1 MTYPTTPALT
11 QAEAANPGLWDG
23 LVWAYLPG
31 YNKNTTIVGG
41 DTLSG
46 SADTTIDSYAEGLG
60 ETIPLG
66 KYRKGGTTP
75 LEGTFAASIH
85 AYYRTLWTDDG
96 TMSGILSTAPSTTWQ
111 NVGVL
116 GTAGG
121 LVRGFWRRASTE
133 AFAQAPGA
141 TGHTPTVNPVV
152 NSMTWRNASVVGVRD
167 TAFGEATAPAT
178 ALTGS
183 LTNTEPVIVGSY
195 YDKSSSRSSN
205 IAFFCGCIWSRD
217 LTLAERDLL
226 QSDPYAVFRK
236 GAGDTTAPTLTSPTA
251 SATGA
256 TTASGSVTTDE
267 ANGTLYW
274 LASATATEAAATVKA
289 GSSQAVSASGVQNVT
304 VTGLT
309 ASTSYYLHFV
319 HTDAAANDSTVAT
332 SAQFTTSAAG
342 DTTPPTLTG
351 PTGTATGATTAS
363 GTVSTNE
370 DTGTLYWLASAS
382 ASETGAA
389 VKAGSSQAVS
399 AVGTQ
404 NVTVSGLTASTT
416 YYLHYLHRDAA
427 GNDSTVATSAQFT
440 TSAALAAGINVTE
453 PLKNNTGTVL
463 ANLSG
468 VRVAVLQAADLVSVY
483 ETSGLTTNASGIL
496 ATISDAGITAGQ
508 QYHVAIKL
516 ADVGIG
522 ITGPIT
528 AS

>member
-1 MTYPTTPALT
+1 MTYPTSPALNSSE
-11 QAEAANPGLWDG
+11 AEYPSLWDG

-66 KYRKGGTTP
+66 KYRQGAAKP
-75 LEGTFAASIH
+75 LEDTFAASIH

-116 GTAGG
+116 GTVGG
-121 LVRGFWRRASTE
+121 LVFAIWRRAGVE
-133 AFAQAPGA
+133 AFSQAPGA

-152 NSMTWRNASVVGVRD
+152 NSMTWRNSSVVGVRD
-167 TAFGEATAPAT
+167 TAFGESTAPAT

-195 YDKSSSRSSN
+195 YDKTSGRSSS
-205 IAFFCGCIWSRD
+205 IAFFCGCVWSRD

-236 GAGDTTAPTLTSPTA
+236 GAGDATAPTLTSPTA
-251 SATGA
+251 TATGA
-256 TTASGSVTTDE
+256 TTASGSVSTTE
-267 ANGTLYW
+267 GNGTLYY
-274 LASATATEAAATVKA
+274 LATINASEDAATVKA
-289 GSSQAVSASGVQNVT
+289 GSSQAVSASGEQPVT

-319 HTDAAANDSTVAT
+319 HTDAAANDSAVST
-332 SAQFTTSAAG
+332 SGQFTTAA
-342 DTTPPTLTG
+342 TNTSPSFTG
-351 PTGTATGATTAS
+351 PNIADIS
-363 GTVSTNE
+363 GTEGVALIPVDVSTRFSDAE
-370 DTGTLYWLASAS
+370 SGLTFSAIGS
-382 ASETGAA
+382 WP
-389 VKAGSSQAVS
+389 AG
-399 AVGTQ
+399 
-404 NVTVSGLTASTT
+404 VTVSSAGVISGTPTTTGTYASLQVRATAAGSLTA
-416 YYLHYLHRDAA
+416 
-427 GNDSTVATSAQFT
+427 DSNAFMITVAAPAV
-440 TSAALAAGINVTE
+440 AAVAVTE
-453 PLKNNTGTVL
+453 PLKNNTGMVL
-463 ANLSG
+463 ASQSG
-468 VRVAVLQAADLVSVY
+468 VRVAVLQAADLVSVF
-483 ETSGLTTNASGIL
+483 ETSGLTTNASGVL
-496 ATISDAGITAGQ
+496 GTISAAAIIAGQ

-516 ADVGIG
+516 ADGSVG
-522 ITGPIT
+522 ITGVVT